1 MHLEIRLRFAR
12 ESGSGGVKL
21 GDNRILGWQRKLR
34 IVFVVIIAL
43 AVVWLFVQVGKY
55 TISPENDAMKGTFPP
70 GTTVFYDR
78 FFDWHDGVV
87 PVFGVKNR
95 GILRGNIVLFLKEG
109 LATTDPATGKKSKGD
124 YYGMSRVIGLPGDQ
138 MKYVPTGVVIKEK
151 DGVERLFA
159 APHNQSTTELQEIPP
174 DRFYVLNDNEES
186 AVQDSRHFGY
196 VLGSELRGK
205 VMGPLNLW

>member
-1 MHLEIRLRFAR
+1 LRFAR
-12 ESGSGGVKL
+12 ESGSGAVKL
-21 GDNRILGWQRKLR
+21 GDNRVLGWQRKMR

-55 TISPENDAMKGTFPP
+55 TISPENDAMKGTFAP

-87 PVFGVKNR
+87 PFLGVKNR
-95 GILRGNIVLFLKEG
+95 GILRGNVVLFLKKDLEV
-109 LATTDPATGKKSKGD
+109 THPATGEKTKGD
-124 YYGMSRVIGLPGDQ
+124 YYGISRVIGLPGDQ
-138 MKYVPTGVVIKEK
+138 MRYMPRGIVIKEK
-151 DGVERLFA
+151 DGEERLF
-159 APHNQSTTELQEIPP
+159 PSSHNQSSTEFEEIPP
-174 DRFYVLNDNEES
+174 DRFYILNDNDES

-196 VLGSELRGK
+196 VLGRELRGK